1 MIYHKID
8 TETGLLNLNEPDVIL
23 DAIPLAT
30 EEVTVNITDEDGN
43 VTGQDTVNQPL
54 LDEDGNTYPDPS
66 YIDGDIPSG
75 LYHAKMDFETGE
87 WVEGLTEEEIAEIN
101 TESPEDE
108 IKRLKQSLT
117 DTDYAVIKIAEG
129 AATAEEYADVITQR
143 QTWRSRINELE
154 ATNFMWSLGE
164 LVTLCEELSK
174 EGDANG

>member
-66 YIDGDIPSG
+66 YIDGDIPQG
-75 LYHAKMDFETGE
+75 LYHPKKDFDTGE
-87 WVEGLTEEEIAEIN
+87 WVEGGSPPEPVEQPPTEAE
-101 TESPEDE
+101 
-108 IKRLKQSLT
+108 R
-117 DTDYAVIKIAEG
+117 
-129 AATAEEYADVITQR
+129 
-143 QTWRSRINELE
+143 LE
-154 ATNFMWSLGE
+154 ALETAMLE
-164 LVTLCEELSK
+164 LVMGGTV
-174 EGDANG
+174 